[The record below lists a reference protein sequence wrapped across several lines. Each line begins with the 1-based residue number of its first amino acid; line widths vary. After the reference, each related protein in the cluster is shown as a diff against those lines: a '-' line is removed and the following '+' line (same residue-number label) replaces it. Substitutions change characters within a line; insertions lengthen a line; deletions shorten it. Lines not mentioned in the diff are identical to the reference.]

1 MGPMVIASGAG
12 QINVL
17 INTNFATSLG
27 AGAITWLSFAFRLLQ
42 LPIGIFAVAVS
53 AVALPAFSRL
63 LSDKTPENKRKL
75 SDQLFHACEL
85 MIWLMSACFV
95 VIALSGDDMI
105 RLLFEQGAFTRSDSL
120 ATGQA
125 LFYYSFGLM
134 GYGLVKVLS
143 SYYYASDRTSWAMKI
158 SLISIGL
165 NFVLNYFLVDR
176 FGVNG
181 LAMTASCIL
190 SLNALGLLLGLRKDQ
205 LWPSKH

>member
-1 MGPMVIASGAG
+1 
-12 QINVL
+12 
-17 INTNFATSLG
+17 
-27 AGAITWLSFAFRLLQ
+27 
-42 LPIGIFAVAVS
+42 
-53 AVALPAFSRL
+53 
-63 LSDKTPENKRKL
+63 
-75 SDQLFHACEL
+75 
-85 MIWLMSACFV
+85 MSACFV

-205 LWPSKH
+205 LWPSKHQWLKGGGFLVVALICAMAVGMILEQYLFPLIQQASWHYKIKSALGLSINGTVVILIFLILGCIRSGLSPLKAVSRLKRARQP